1 MYEWL
6 KAGHV
11 LSIIAW
17 MAAMLYLPRLF
28 VYHAGVEAG
37 SESSETFKVMER
49 RLYKAIMTP
58 AMLSS
63 WVFGLAMILY
73 AGLLT
78 TGSYWLHMKLVIVLA
93 MTGFHGFCARW
104 LRAFAEDR
112 NAHSGRFFRFMNEVP
127 TLMMIIVVVL
137 VIVQPF

>member
-6 KAGHV
+6 KVGHV

-28 VYHAGVEAG
+28 VYHAGVETG
-37 SESSETFKVMER
+37 SETSETFKIMER

-58 AMLSS
+58 AMLAS
-63 WVFGLAMILY
+63 WAFGLGMIFY

-78 TGSYWLHMKLVIVLA
+78 TGTYWLHGKLLVVVL
-93 MTGFHGFCARW
+93 MTVFHGFCARW
-104 LRAFAEDR
+104 LRGFAEDR
-112 NAHSGRFFRFMNEVP
+112 NVHSGKFFRVMNEVP
-127 TLMMIIVVVL
+127 TLMMMLVVIL